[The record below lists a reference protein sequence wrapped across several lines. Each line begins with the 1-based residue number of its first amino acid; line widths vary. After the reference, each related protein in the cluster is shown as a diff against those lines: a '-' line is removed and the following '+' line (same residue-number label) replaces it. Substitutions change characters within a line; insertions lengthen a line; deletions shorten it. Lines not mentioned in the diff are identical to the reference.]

1 MIDPTPILKEI
12 EFMNKRAKQ
21 LAVKNEELQSTITE
35 QNGYAILQRD
45 VIKQLEDTIKSDH
58 DTEHE
63 LCQVI
68 NRQVETIHK
77 LKVIANMLADWLSD
91 FAIFDTTTDKQ
102 CEKVLEEY
110 KELVKSLNEIKTT

>member
-21 LAVKNEELQSTITE
+21 LVVKNEELQSTITE

-45 VIKQLEDTIKSDH
+45 VIKQLDDTIKSDH

-68 NRQVETIHK
+68 NRQVETISK

-110 KELVKSLNEIKTT
+110 EELIKSLGSIK

>member
-1 MIDPTPILKEI
+1 MSEAVDREKYDA
-12 EFMNKRAKQ
+12 MQRAKQ
-21 LAVKNEELQSTITE
+21 LLSDEFDKLQSTIAE